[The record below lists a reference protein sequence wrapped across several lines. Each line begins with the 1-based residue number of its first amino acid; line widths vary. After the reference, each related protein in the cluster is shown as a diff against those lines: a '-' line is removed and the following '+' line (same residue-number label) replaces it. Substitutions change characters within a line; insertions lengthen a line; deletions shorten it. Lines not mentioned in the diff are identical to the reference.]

1 MNDIKVDLFFLVAH
15 RYFLWKTGH
24 LKTWGPFF
32 ALHLILGEK
41 LESCLFALILYGI
54 RNNKLLNLEVRDLK
68 QVENHWPRIW
78 LQIVQKSIF
87 LPCLAQFCQT
97 DSSNK
102 KKRSWLTDLCD
113 GKCGWEQIRKGAFG
127 AINPL

>member
-15 RYFLWKTGH
+15 RYFQRKTGH

-87 LPCLAQFCQT
+87 LPCLAQFYQT

-102 KKRSWLTDLCD
+102 KKNVAS
-113 GKCGWEQIRKGAFG
+113 
-127 AINPL
+127 